1 MPTDNVLQFLPR
13 ANPKADK
20 AFWRGPD
27 REAILRAG
35 AVEIESVKIVDQG
48 RPSDSAFDPPDTDS
62 A

>member
-35 AVEIESVKIVDQG
+35 AVEIEQVRVVT
-48 RPSDSAFDPPDTDS
+48 PADSAPAELNPDKDS